1 MRAKNWDI
9 DISHMSTAE
18 LKRFYG
24 SALKAANDRIKTLT
38 KEQYADM
45 AQAYKYMVKP
55 LEGAAYIKT
64 RPTDKG
70 KNAREITVFTQPKA
84 PGKNATQTERA
95 QYKAML
101 KQAVAQTQAFLGAR
115 TSTVAG
121 IKEMAAERRSR
132 LDDLIRERARQT
144 NPGSKAAAEGSG
156 LSNADKDAILRW
168 MGSADGKAAMAD
180 YDSNQVRDAVTEA
193 IVSERQKGGTRSI
206 SELYEEFKAKEDTFA
221 DWIAESEALLTAMS
235 IF

>member
-1 MRAKNWDI
+1 
-9 DISHMSTAE
+9 MSTAE

-38 KEQYADM
+38 KEQYADR
-45 AQAYKYMVKP
+45 AQAYKYLVKP

-70 KNAREITVFTQPKA
+70 KKNAREITVFTQPKA

-121 IKEMAAERRSR
+121 IKELEAERRSR

-168 MGSADGKAAMAD
+168 MGSADGKATMAE

-193 IVSERQKGGTRSI
+193 IVLERQKGGSRSI